1 MSTAQSSG
9 RPGRTAKKLVALS
22 AAAFVVAALA
32 ACATGP
38 GDSDSTESPS
48 NQVERVAI
56 VAPENESD
64 HGWNQQGLIGA
75 EAAAKQLGIELDV
88 NIDVGYDNTQTI
100 LTQVAEKGNQLVIA
114 HASGF
119 TTAAVRASADSG
131 VPMLVS
137 GGEASAVVP
146 GQLGVVTFDVHQG
159 SYLAGIAAAMTTET
173 GTVGIVSSAENIDFF
188 GYAGGFIQGVRSVDP
203 NIQIVM
209 AYIGAASYG
218 DSAGG
223 KQVAAQIIAAGAD
236 VILGMGDG
244 ATVGYI
250 AAIEEASTPVKYIAT
265 IGQPGDL
272 VKDPATV
279 LATVEE
285 DFTGAFVAA
294 IEDVG
299 NGTFAQQPY
308 TLSVVNGGLTLVE
321 GPAVTSEVSAA
332 VAEAR
337 SAIEK
342 GTLVVDPVQTKDAVA
357 ALLNQ

>member
-1 MSTAQSSG
+1 MRKPHSFG
-9 RPGRTAKKLVALS
+9 RHGRYGREVVALAS
-22 AAAFVVAALA
+22 ATLLLTALVG
-32 ACATGP
+32 CSTDG
-38 GDSDSTESPS
+38 GDAGTDEPAGTAVESF
-48 NQVERVAI
+48 AI

-64 HGWNQQGLIGA
+64 HGWNQQGLLGA
-75 EAAAKQLGIELDV
+75 QAAASELGIELDL
-88 NIDVGYDNTQTI
+88 NSEVGYDNTQTI
-100 LTQVAEKGNQLVIA
+100 LAQVADKGNDLVIA

-119 TTAAVRASADSG
+119 TTAAVRAAADTG

-137 GGEASAVVP
+137 GGEASAAVP
-146 GQLGVVTFDVHQG
+146 GQLGVVTFDVYEG
-159 SYLAGIAAAMTTET
+159 SYLAGIAAASVTET
-173 GTVGIVSSAENIDFF
+173 GTVGIVSSAENVDFF
-188 GYAGGFIQGVRSVDP
+188 NYAGGFIQGVRSVDP
-203 NIQIVM
+203 GIEIVM

-250 AAIEEASTPVKYIAT
+250 AAIEESATPVKYIAT

-285 DFTGAFVAA
+285 DFTGAFVKA

-299 NGTFAQQPY
+299 NGTFAEEPY
-308 TLSVVNGGLTLVE
+308 TLSVANGGLTLVE
-321 GPAVTSEVSAA
+321 GPSFTPEISAA
-332 VAEAR
+332 VAA
-337 SAIEK
+337 AKAGIED
-342 GTLVVDPVQTKDAVA
+342 GSITVEPTTTKDAVQ
-357 ALLNQ
+357 ALLDQ